1 MLRVIADAS
10 RLSGALASR
19 EGLGDSG
26 VVLLLGP
33 ARAQN
38 QFSVDVKSM
47 MLMPSLVN
55 TTVLGAAKVDYVF
68 TPASVSGQA
77 DRHTL
82 YNQSNVSSFAL
93 SSYPAAF
100 TELSYPSSAIN
111 NASSDLSTTNEQGSS
126 VAVGIARPKSTL
138 VDWMVIVEQNHD
150 EAWTAVVDLRNILV
164 ACVFGMAGLI
174 ALLVI
179 PLAHF
184 SVLPIRRLKDATEKS
199 IQPPGYSEAGS
210 IRSQRSG
217 ELPYIPEGSSLR
229 SERNCGVLAR
239 VFGRGG
245 RSESHSKRTENA
257 GRRVFKIPGKVQ
269 EKRHLITD
277 ELAELTSTFN
287 EMSDELIM
295 QYAKLEERVA
305 QRTQELEVSKKAA
318 EAANES
324 KTLFIANIS
333 HELKTPLNGILGM
346 CAVCMG
352 ENDLGRI
359 KKSLEVVYKSGD
371 LLLHLLN
378 DLLSFSK
385 NQIGQALSLDEKEFG
400 LSDIKSQVKNIFH
413 TQVQEGQINF
423 CVNFIGTENFE
434 SSPLRLSEMSSDKLP
449 RNIPVDLGPPGT
461 GRLKDMRLWGDQHR
475 ILQVIVNLVNNSL
488 KFTPEGGRV
497 EVRIKCV
504 GEAEE
509 VQYSHRENS
518 VASRQG
524 SQQRSG
530 IHSVISRAPS
540 NSATTSKAG
549 DTALVINPM
558 ERTMPLRSVQ
568 VAERSHTPPP
578 VNARTLIFDFEV
590 IDTGPGI
597 PQNLQQRIFEPFVQ
611 GDLGL
616 SKKYGGTGLGL
627 SICSQLSTLLGGTIT
642 LESTEGVGTM
652 FKMRIPLKFVK
663 EVASSTTSSSLSESR
678 PPSTLSSEET
688 RGVTRMPGDTGITN
702 MSANNGATRVLEQD
716 PQPRLVGLSQ
726 PFFAGVPLF
735 SSGTGSGAQI
745 QASDEVTASTQDIVR
760 VLVAEDNLVNQEVV
774 LR

>member
-1 MLRVIADAS
+1 
-10 RLSGALASR
+10 
-19 EGLGDSG
+19 
-26 VVLLLGP
+26 VLLLGP

-38 QFSVDVKSM
+38 RFSFDVQSVIVM
-47 MLMPSLVN
+47 SSLVN
-55 TTVLGAAKVDYVF
+55 TTMLGATRVDYVF
-68 TPASVSGQA
+68 TPASVSGQV
-77 DRHTL
+77 DRHDV
-82 YNQSNVSSFAL
+82 YSQGNESSFSL
-93 SSYPAAF
+93 SSYPAVFIA
-100 TELSYPSSAIN
+100 LSHPSSAIN

-126 VAVGIARPKSTL
+126 VAVGIARPQSTL
-138 VDWMVIVEQNHD
+138 VDWVVIVEQNHD
-150 EAWTAVVDLRNILV
+150 EAWTAVVELRNILV
-164 ACVFGMAGLI
+164 ACVFGTAGLI
-174 ALLVI
+174 ALLVV

-199 IQPPGYSEAGS
+199 VQLPGSSETGS
-210 IRSQRSG
+210 IRSQRSN
-217 ELPYIPEGSSLR
+217 EPPYISKSSSRR
-229 SERNCGVLAR
+229 SARNGGVPGR
-239 VFGRGG
+239 VFRRGA
-245 RSESHSKRTENA
+245 RRESHIERTENVR
-257 GRRVFKIPGKVQ
+257 RRVFKIPGKVQ
-269 EKRHLITD
+269 EKKHFITD
-277 ELAELTSTFN
+277 ELTELTSTFN
-287 EMSDELIM
+287 EMSDELMM

-352 ENDLGRI
+352 ENDLGRV

-400 LSDIKSQVKNIFH
+400 LSDIKSQVTNIFDK
-413 TQVQEGQINF
+413 QVRERHINF
-423 CVNFIGTENFE
+423 GVNFVGTENVE
-434 SSPLRLSEMSSDKLP
+434 LSSRRPSEKPSDKIP
-449 RNIPVDLGPPGT
+449 RNNSIALGPPGT
-461 GRLKDMRLWGDQHR
+461 GKLKHMRLWGDQHR
-475 ILQVIVNLVNNSL
+475 ILQVIINLVNNSL

-504 GEAEE
+504 GQAEE
-509 VQYSHRENS
+509 EQDSRRENS

-530 IHSVISRAPS
+530 IHSVVSRAPS
-540 NSATTSKAG
+540 NSATSSKPG
-549 DTALVINPM
+549 DTALAINPM
-558 ERTMPLRSVQ
+558 ERTVLLRSMQVQ
-568 VAERSHTPPP
+568 ERSPTPPLA
-578 VNARTLIFDFEV
+578 NARTLIFDFEV

-597 PQNLQQRIFEPFVQ
+597 PPNLQQRIFEPFVQ

-627 SICSQLSTLLGGTIT
+627 SICSQLSTLMGGTIT
-642 LESTEGVGTM
+642 LESAEGIGST

-663 EVASSTTSSSLSESR
+663 EVASSMTSSSLSESR
-678 PPSTLSSEET
+678 PPSAPSSEEP
-688 RGVTRMPGDTGITN
+688 RGVTIIPGDTGI
-702 MSANNGATRVLEQD
+702 ANVAASNSATRGFEED

-726 PFFAGVPLF
+726 PFFAGVPPL
-735 SSGTGSGAQI
+735 SSSTGSSAQV
-745 QASDEVTASTQDIVR
+745 QASDHVATSTRDRIR
-760 VLVAEDNLVNQEVV
+760 VLVAEDNPVNQEVV